1 MVMFVHDYFRM
12 TVKIQPESDPE
23 TDFASYCAGLQTRLS
38 SLGLEQLAERADMK
52 TLAFGSP
59 IPPIWL
65 SSEVGR
71 KFIVKADRMI
81 ETDDGLR
88 LEFDK
93 VPELTA
99 VIAHEKD
106 PLWGR
111 REIRSGLR
119 KIVGRPIHTP
129 VPVVMAKA

>member
-23 TDFASYCAGLQTRLS
+23 TDFASYCADLQTRLS

-52 TLAFGSP
+52 TLTFGSP

-65 SSEVGR
+65 SSGVGR
-71 KFIVKADRMI
+71 KFIVKADRMK
-81 ETDDGLR
+81 ETDDGLL

-93 VPELTA
+93 APELTA
-99 VIAHEKD
+99 VIAHEND

-119 KIVGRPIHTP
+119 KIIGRPVHTP
-129 VPVVMAKA
+129 VPIVKI